1 VFDIG
6 FWEFSLIAIV
16 ALVVVGPEKLPE
28 LTRTVGKLMGRA
40 RRTMR
45 ELKYELE
52 RDAEF
57 EEVNRLREEF
67 SKKHLDDIKKTLDEP
82 IDVDDETP
90 RIDADDKPSKQET
103 TASN

>member
-1 VFDIG
+1 MFDIG

-67 SKKHLDDIKKTLDEP
+67 SKKHLDEISKTLDEP
-82 IDVDDETP
+82 IDIDDEKP
-90 RIDADDKPSKQET
+90 KIDTDDEPPKKET

>member
-1 VFDIG
+1 MFDIG

-28 LTRTVGKLMGRA
+28 LTRTVGKLIGRA

-57 EEVNRLREEF
+57 EEVKRLREEF
-67 SKKHLDDIKKTLDEP
+67 SKKHLEELEKTLDEP
-82 IDVDDETP
+82 IDVDDKEP
-90 RIDADDKPSKQET
+90 KKET
-103 TASN
+103 TAPN

>member
-52 RDAEF
+52 RNAEF
-57 EEVNRLREEF
+57 EEVNRLRNEF
-67 SKKHLDDIKKTLDEP
+67 SKKQFDDIAKTLDEP
-82 IDVDDETP
+82 IDIDEE
-90 RIDADDKPSKQET
+90 KPKKEDGS
-103 TASN
+103 

>member
-1 VFDIG
+1 MFDIG

-28 LTRTVGKLMGRA
+28 LTRTAGKLIGRA

-57 EEVNRLREEF
+57 EEVNRLRNEF
-67 SKKHLDDIKKTLDEP
+67 SKKQLDDIAKTLDEP
-82 IDVDDETP
+82 IDIDEE
-90 RIDADDKPSKQET
+90 KPKKET
-103 TASN
+103 SASD